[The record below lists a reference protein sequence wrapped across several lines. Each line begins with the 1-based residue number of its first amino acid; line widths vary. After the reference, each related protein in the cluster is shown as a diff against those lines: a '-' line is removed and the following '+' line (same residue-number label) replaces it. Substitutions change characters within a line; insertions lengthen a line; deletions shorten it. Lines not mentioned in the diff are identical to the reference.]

1 MLQGGGWLLVIYL
14 IVAQAISAVSYDLG
28 VVMGTQES
36 AQQITAVGA
45 AFWYGF
51 AFGDL
56 VVYLPLLITG
66 LVSYQIGF
74 TWGRIVLG
82 AALGITIYWPIVC
95 LATVVA
101 ARNAPGWHLPKE
113 SDYWI
118 VLPVITIWAVW
129 GLWWVTESAGTG
141 HHTDA

>member
-1 MLQGGGWLLVIYL
+1 VLQGGGWLLVIYL

-101 ARNAPGWHLPKE
+101 ARNAPH
-113 SDYWI
+113 
-118 VLPVITIWAVW
+118 
-129 GLWWVTESAGTG
+129 
-141 HHTDA
+141 